1 MPNARSSGAV
11 SNRLVTL
18 SAALVLGAAGAAPGQ
33 SQQPAPYTK
42 PMQVRPNLPEPLGD
56 ELDLRVNPGLA
67 REGTFVSNARGQAV
81 KGKSGRMFFVFDPD
95 RAGRTLPPMV
105 LLPNPNLATM
115 ERLISH
121 TPPGTRLGITGQVTV
136 YQGLNYLLATAPPVV
151 LRVEE
156 PAAAPPPPPPAPSN
170 PAPPPSS
177 PAAPDA
183 SPTEPGATAPAPV
196 AEGTK
201 PDAAPAPE
209 TTPTDEPSID
219 EIVAKL
225 DKAAGRV
232 AATAPQRSNT
242 SIPGL
247 GEAGRPE
254 PEEAGSGGAARALV
268 APGVIAGRRGRIM
281 RAADGAMVFVFD
293 SGVDGGA
300 PRPMVLLPCQ
310 NLTAVEQIAERAGEG
325 ATYTVSGEVMTY
337 RGQNYMLLRSY
348 QANRVGDQVMPTQ

>member
-1 MPNARSSGAV
+1 M
-11 SNRLVTL
+11 TL

-56 ELDLRVNPGLA
+56 ELGLRVNPGLA

-81 KGKSGRMFFVFDPD
+81 KGKTGRMFFVFDPD

-105 LLPNPNLATM
+105 LLPNLNLATV
-115 ERLISH
+115 ERLVAH
-121 TPPGTRLGITGQVTV
+121 TPPGTRLGVTGQVTV

-156 PAAAPPPPPPAPSN
+156 PAAAPPPPPPTPPTPATPS
-170 PAPPPSS
+170 APPT
-177 PAAPDA
+177 PAA
-183 SPTEPGATAPAPV
+183 SPTEPGTPAPTPV
-196 AEGTK
+196 ADGAK
-201 PDAAPAPE
+201 PDAAPTPE
-209 TTPTDEPSID
+209 ARPTDEPSID

-247 GEAGRPE
+247 GEAGRSE
-254 PEEAGSGGAARALV
+254 PEEAGSGSAARALV
-268 APGVIAGRRGRIM
+268 APGAIAGRRGRIM

-337 RGQNYMLLRSY
+337 RGQNYLLLRSY